1 MGRQIRFL
9 MALTRMLITIAIIA
23 IGLSPALATD
33 YLVGDQ
39 KGWTLQF
46 DYKGWAADKQFH
58 VGDKL
63 KFVYPKGAHNVIT
76 VDQNAFDKCIIPTT
90 GEKLTSGNDV
100 ISLDTPGKK
109 WYICGVGKHCELGNQ
124 KIEINVLPGSGAS
137 AGGGGPT
144 HSPTPS
150 PSGGDHHPPKPSTSS
165 PSDGDAPS
173 SSSTPSS
180 AAAIGITNAAKFY
193 ALMIATLGLLMIA
206 YLKVHH
212 NL

>member
-1 MGRQIRFL
+1 

-124 KIEINVLPGSGAS
+124 KIEINVLPGSGAG

-150 PSGGDHHPPKPSTSS
+150 PSGGDHHPPKPSTSSPSDGGAPSSSS

-206 YLKVHH
+206 
-212 NL
+212 